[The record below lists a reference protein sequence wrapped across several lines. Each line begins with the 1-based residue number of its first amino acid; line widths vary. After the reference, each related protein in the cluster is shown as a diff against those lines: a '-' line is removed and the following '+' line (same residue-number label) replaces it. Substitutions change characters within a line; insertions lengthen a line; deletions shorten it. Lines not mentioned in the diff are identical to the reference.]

1 MIHPSRSESCLSDYA
16 LDMRLAGELAAEEDT
31 GARDHLVGCA
41 RCARRWSGLR
51 AERDAFEED
60 APRLRLGAPRAP
72 AARLRWIATGG
83 ALLVAAAVLLL
94 FVRGAPRDAG
104 LRAKGGRG
112 RFGFYVSHAGAVR
125 QGAAGER
132 VESGD
137 ALRFAYVAREARY
150 LAVLSVDG
158 AKHAS
163 TYYPDSRLAA

>member
-16 LDMRLAGELAAEEDT
+16 LDMRLAGELAAEEDAH
-31 GARDHLVGCA
+31 AREHIAGCA
-41 RCARRWSGLR
+41 RCARRWSELR

-60 APRLRLGAPRAP
+60 AARLRLGAPRAP
-72 AARLRWIATGG
+72 ATRLPWIATGG

-125 QGAAGER
+125 EGAAGEALGSR
-132 VESGD
+132 D
-137 ALRFAYVAREARY
+137 APP
-150 LAVLSVDG
+150 LSSLG
-158 AKHAS
+158 AGG
-163 TYYPDSRLAA
+163 